1 MGSTTIASPVINLGF
16 EAEEPVVL
24 GNKLEEIL
32 IGIIDEIGKIV
43 DAITAMS
50 VPTGTGPSG
59 PPVNSPQFLAVK
71 NVGLRAIEN
80 RLEDI
85 KSKQNFSK

>member
-1 MGSTTIASPVINLGF
+1 M
-16 EAEEPVVL
+16 
-24 GNKLEEIL
+24 
-32 IGIIDEIGKIV
+32 DEIDKIV

-71 NVGLRAIEN
+71 NVGLKAIRNTLEN
-80 RLEDI
+80 M